1 MTQYLPNSSSTFPE
15 IKCGDTGSKGSRAD
29 LADFNIMK
37 QVFIKA
43 SSVHKD
49 YTGRVKTNGLKITL
63 EPVRFIDEKV
73 TFNCILLYYQNDG
86 NKAPAVTSENAT
98 IQNVYG
104 MSGFKEV
111 FPSSHYQWHQCKLT
125 MENAYSIFSH
135 IYRKSSMKPPSL
147 LSPLPNKPLPSDQ
160 NFEYAPLH

>member
-1 MTQYLPNSSSTFPE
+1 MTQYLPNASSTFPE

-86 NKAPAVTSENAT
+86 NKAPAVTSESAT
-98 IQNVYG
+98 IENVYG
-104 MSGFKEV
+104 MLGWVDDIQLSCVCYHLVVYYLYDIIPFITLFSKER
-111 FPSSHYQWHQCKLT
+111 
-125 MENAYSIFSH
+125 E
-135 IYRKSSMKPPSL
+135 MK
-147 LSPLPNKPLPSDQ
+147 
-160 NFEYAPLH
+160 